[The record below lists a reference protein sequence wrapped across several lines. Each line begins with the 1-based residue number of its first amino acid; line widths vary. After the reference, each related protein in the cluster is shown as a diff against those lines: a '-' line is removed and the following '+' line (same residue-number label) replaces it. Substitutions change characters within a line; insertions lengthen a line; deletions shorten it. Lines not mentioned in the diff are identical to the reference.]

1 MVEQRFKGVIATG
14 TIEAEL
20 ESDTT
25 NADTDLLV
33 ISYGPLAD
41 GEPRVDRTVVAPGGA
56 GAVSVAADADGIL
69 EVWVSIG
76 ADGDSGT
83 LRVHVDGVLRDE
95 ESIQSSVRW
104 GYSVQG

>member
-1 MVEQRFKGVIATG
+1 MVEQRFKGVIGTG

-20 ESDTT
+20 ESDST

-33 ISYGPLAD
+33 ISYGPLAG
-41 GEPRVDRTVVAPGGA
+41 GEPRVDRAVIAPGGS
-56 GAVSVAADADGIL
+56 GTVSVSADADGIL

-83 LRVHVDGVLRDE
+83 LRVSVDGALRDGE
-95 ESIQSSVRW
+95 PIQSSVRW
-104 GYSVQG
+104 GYSVQD